1 MNVQSFLVVCILI
14 AAFAAAVVWIARS
27 GGWQNEGCH
36 GNCAECHK
44 RCEEKPAGKQP
55 PQ

>member
-1 MNVQSFLVVCILI
+1 MSVQGILVIIVLVVL
-14 AAFAAAVVWIARS
+14 FALAVVWISRN

-44 RCEEKPAGKQP
+44 KCEEPEQKNP
-55 PQ
+55 PRP